1 MPKLPRNQKVTNFV
15 KGSIKYPFRKRLSLA
30 DKQDLNTP
38 ISWSRT
44 RPIPLSLADKQD
56 LNTPTERTIPIFHPS
71 PFSDGKPNFYPSH
84 LIGFHI
90 KQTTPY
96 LCPKPSNGI
105 ELSELYR
112 IGKLFLHGD
121 MPPCLVGYEWS
132 YLFTSNG
139 E

>member
-1 MPKLPRNQKVTNFV
+1 MIRYRARLQDHRRQEHRVLV
-15 KGSIKYPFRKRLSLA
+15 HHKGQTRAKEKDCCGIISQLRLAEKSVGVFRYIYPDRA
-30 DKQDLNTP
+30 DNP
-38 ISWSRT
+38 YFS
-44 RPIPLSLADKQD
+44 PL
-56 LNTPTERTIPIFHPS
+56 PIFRWKTE
-71 PFSDGKPNFYPSH
+71 FSSIL

-96 LCPKPSNGI
+96 LCPKPYNSI

>member
-1 MPKLPRNQKVTNFV
+1 MQFQVLKLSTLYLLIVQ
-15 KGSIKYPFRKRLSLA
+15 ILSF
-30 DKQDLNTP
+30 
-38 ISWSRT
+38 
-44 RPIPLSLADKQD
+44 
-56 LNTPTERTIPIFHPS
+56 FHPS
-71 PFSDGKPNFYPSH
+71 LFSDGKPNFYPSH

-96 LCPKPSNGI
+96 LHPKPYNHI
-105 ELSELYR
+105 ELFALYR

-121 MPPCLVGYEWS
+121 IPPCLVGYEWS

>member
-1 MPKLPRNQKVTNFV
+1 MNFLSKIQKSRDEFI
-15 KGSIKYPFRKRLSLA
+15 SIFYLQTLSL
-30 DKQDLNTP
+30 
-38 ISWSRT
+38 
-44 RPIPLSLADKQD
+44 
-56 LNTPTERTIPIFHPS
+56 FHPS
-71 PFSDGKPNFYPSH
+71 PFSDGKPNFYPLH

-96 LCPKPSNGI
+96 LCPKPYNSI
-105 ELSELYR
+105 ELSALYR

>member
-1 MPKLPRNQKVTNFV
+1 MSDYPMLISNKLHSFRNFSAQIYKI
-15 KGSIKYPFRKRLSLA
+15 SIVLA
-30 DKQDLNTP
+30 NTRYF
-38 ISWSRT
+38 S
-44 RPIPLSLADKQD
+44 PLPLFGWK
-56 LNTPTERTIPIFHPS
+56 TEFFT
-71 PFSDGKPNFYPSH
+71 YY